1 MTIALRLSVYF
12 LCLGVLCTV
21 SFAGGRHALVI
32 GVDRY
37 EYLDEYNQLDVA
49 VEDAQLIARTL
60 EALEPAFEVTL
71 CTNVSQD
78 EAEDALDEFID
89 AAEGAECALL
99 YFAGHGIEYH
109 GENFLLV
116 SDTEIEKIS
125 DDIPRMKRRLGN
137 EALSLQA
144 WVDSLD
150 TTEPGVKVVILD
162 ACRDN
167 PLKAVGSSGTRSVVG
182 GKGGLAQVTPPSGS
196 LIAYSADAGQK
207 ANDGLF
213 TKILSEKLITPG
225 LPLLEVFASTR
236 EEVLKLSTEMEK
248 ADNGVRHE
256 PAEYTKLNL
265 AGTRFSFLPVGEKP
279 GTSPGNAKG
288 ATEEMVR
295 LRLELEE
302 LKRKMSIG
310 GVAPPMETPGQAQSA
325 AYRSLAGKTPGEERG
340 FPGATM
346 IWCPPTGPKGF
357 MMGSAETEK
366 FRRTNEEQRQVILTR
381 GFWLAK

>member
-1 MTIALRLSVYF
+1 MTIALRLSVYC

-60 EALEPAFEVTL
+60 EALEPAFEVRL

-89 AAEGAECALL
+89 AAEGAECALI

-109 GENFLLV
+109 GEDFLLV

-150 TTEPGVKVVILD
+150 TTEAGVKVVILD

-182 GKGGLAQVTPPSGS
+182 GKGGAGAGHASFRLA
-196 LIAYSADAGQK
+196 DC
-207 ANDGLF
+207 LF
-213 TKILSEKLITPG
+213 G
-225 LPLLEVFASTR
+225 R
-236 EEVLKLSTEMEK
+236 R
-248 ADNGVRHE
+248 G
-256 PAEYTKLNL
+256 AE
-265 AGTRFSFLPVGEKP
+265 GE
-279 GTSPGNAKG
+279 
-288 ATEEMVR
+288 
-295 LRLELEE
+295 
-302 LKRKMSIG
+302 
-310 GVAPPMETPGQAQSA
+310 
-325 AYRSLAGKTPGEERG
+325 
-340 FPGATM
+340 
-346 IWCPPTGPKGF
+346 
-357 MMGSAETEK
+357 
-366 FRRTNEEQRQVILTR
+366 
-381 GFWLAK
+381 